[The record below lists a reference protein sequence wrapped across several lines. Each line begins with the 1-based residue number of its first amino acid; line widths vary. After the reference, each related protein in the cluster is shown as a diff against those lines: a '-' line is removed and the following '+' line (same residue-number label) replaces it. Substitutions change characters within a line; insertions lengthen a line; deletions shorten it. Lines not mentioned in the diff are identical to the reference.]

1 MESLILIMTGITF
14 FGFVFGLAGKS
25 RAIKKKSMKKNIF
38 YQNIT
43 VVSLILMILS
53 AIIYSLIS

>member
-1 MESLILIMTGITF
+1 MKFFFLIMTGIAF

-25 RAIKKKSMKKNIF
+25 RAIKKKSMKKSNF
-38 YQNIT
+38 FQNLT